1 MKTREILPAAL
12 LVLVAGVALLGL
24 TLTRHPAPPVPLA
37 HAGLPATKAHDH
49 LVDETPLITAR
60 HLVPLAATAAERDL
74 ARQAERTATHEVD
87 LSFADALRLASE
99 APPPAD
105 PATRALLARRD
116 AAATALAEQERHL
129 AELARQA
136 AATPGPAR
144 EEVEDRLEMAKAE
157 HELAT
162 GELAQLSEDLERA
175 GADPQARIRRLK
187 AAHQAVEPVA
197 AGGPPA
203 SAAFQPGSGLARL
216 ARLNEARVKLALL
229 RKACQESR
237 DKGQRM
243 ARRRAEFAVE
253 VQRREEEL
261 QAAKQDAA
269 SFSRTPGAA
278 GARGAGKATLKT
290 LKHHLSDQ
298 WRLAD
303 YGRRI
308 QDAAELEELY
318 GTWTALVTEDFRV
331 ALRAV
336 LAWALA
342 VLAVLGAVLAA
353 DRYFEHLF
361 TRLME
366 GANRVGR
373 MLKVVKYAT
382 QALGA
387 VIIVILA
394 VGLPSQLTTLVG
406 LAGAGLTVAMKDF
419 ITAFFGW
426 FILVGRNGIHVG
438 DWVEIQGVGGEVV
451 EIGLLRTFLLETGNW
466 TDSSHPTGR
475 VVSFVNSFAMDKHF
489 FNFSSSGKWL
499 WDELQVRVPQGRD
512 PYAFVDAVRGLVE
525 RETSANAVLARKEW
539 DQAGRRS
546 RSGAISTEPAI
557 DVVPTADG
565 VEVRVRYLT
574 RAFERHATA
583 RVLNQA
589 LLELLHGPRPAQAS
603 APS

>member
-1 MKTREILPAAL
+1 
-12 LVLVAGVALLGL
+12 
-24 TLTRHPAPPVPLA
+24 
-37 HAGLPATKAHDH
+37 
-49 LVDETPLITAR
+49 
-60 HLVPLAATAAERDL
+60 
-74 ARQAERTATHEVD
+74 
-87 LSFADALRLASE
+87 
-99 APPPAD
+99 
-105 PATRALLARRD
+105 
-116 AAATALAEQERHL
+116 
-129 AELARQA
+129 
-136 AATPGPAR
+136 
-144 EEVEDRLEMAKAE
+144 
-157 HELAT
+157 
-162 GELAQLSEDLERA
+162 
-175 GADPQARIRRLK
+175 
-187 AAHQAVEPVA
+187 
-197 AGGPPA
+197 
-203 SAAFQPGSGLARL
+203 
-216 ARLNEARVKLALL
+216 
-229 RKACQESR
+229 
-237 DKGQRM
+237 
-243 ARRRAEFAVE
+243 
-253 VQRREEEL
+253 
-261 QAAKQDAA
+261 
-269 SFSRTPGAA
+269 
-278 GARGAGKATLKT
+278 
-290 LKHHLSDQ
+290 
-298 WRLAD
+298 
-303 YGRRI
+303 
-308 QDAAELEELY
+308 
-318 GTWTALVTEDFRV
+318 
-331 ALRAV
+331 
-336 LAWALA
+336 
-342 VLAVLGAVLAA
+342 
-353 DRYFEHLF
+353 
-361 TRLME
+361 
-366 GANRVGR
+366 
-373 MLKVVKYAT
+373 
-382 QALGA
+382 
-387 VIIVILA
+387 
-394 VGLPSQLTTLVG
+394 VG